1 TCVLPVLCR
10 RCSSVSARS
19 SVLVRFL
26 RRQPLSFE
34 PVVERV
40 DPVVATRALLL
51 HAKAVPTRGEDVDLG
66 AMTGCLERL
75 VEADDRLERDV
86 VVLRPCEKK
95 RRKLFR
101 DCRWLAERCAIEQ
114 RHEVGA
120 RLYIA
125 IEGGTARD
133 HRTCGKS

>member
-1 TCVLPVLCR
+1 
-10 RCSSVSARS
+10 
-19 SVLVRFL
+19 
-26 RRQPLSFE
+26 
-34 PVVERV
+34 
-40 DPVVATRALLL
+40 
-51 HAKAVPTRGEDVDLG
+51 
-66 AMTGCLERL
+66 
-75 VEADDRLERDV
+75 RDV

-133 HRTCGKS
+133 HRTCGKSEEADPIWCDAKFDRTFAHHFDRTNAIGDAEPTDFVHIHACRDTFPALLHDSILEHECCNAS